1 MTARDDA
8 IHAALATGIPIHKGY
23 IAGVLDAIPDGVL
36 ARLAIER
43 GAIEDEGAWV
53 DPNDDYRIHNE
64 DERRPPNAY
73 TLYRIAEAES

>member
-1 MTARDDA
+1 MTARDDTINA
-8 IHAALATGIPIHKGY
+8 VLATGILTHKTY
-23 IAGVLDAIPDGVL
+23 IAEVIDAIPPGVL